1 MPHFWTEEQKNFLRL
16 NYPEHSRKELLE
28 LLNEHFKLNIT
39 LNQLISCLKNNK
51 IQCGRTG
58 YFEKGRAPFNKG
70 LKGVTTGGVQTQF
83 KKGHKPKNY
92 LPVGSER
99 IDKDGYVIVKI
110 SDEGKW
116 QQRWRHKHKVV
127 WEKANGKIPEGHCLL
142 FLDRNKLNI
151 SLDNLEL
158 ITKSQLARLNQ
169 KKLINDDPELTKT
182 GIIMAGIYQKIGEL
196 KKRSEHGK

>member
-1 MPHFWTEEQKNFLRL
+1 MPHVWTKEQKSFLRSR
-16 NYPEHSRKELLE
+16 YPKHSRKELLE
-28 LLNEHFKLNIT
+28 LLNKHFELNLT
-39 LNQLISCLKNNK
+39 LSQLIGCLKKNK
-51 IQCGRTG
+51 IKSGRTG
-58 YFEKGRAPFNKG
+58 YFEKGSVPFNKG
-70 LKGVTTGGVQTQF
+70 LKGVTTGGIETQF
-83 KKGHKPKNY
+83 KKGQKPKNY

-99 IDKDGYVIVKI
+99 VDKDGYVIVKI

-127 WEKANGKIPEGHCLL
+127 WEKVNGQIPKGHCLL

-169 KKLINDDPELTKT
+169 KNLINDDPELTKT
-182 GIIMAGIYQKIGEL
+182 GIIIADIYQKMGEL
-196 KKRSEHGK
+196 KKSSKNEQ